1 MSQIQTHEERIR
13 VLEEKLEEMDT
24 TLCSVLMA
32 CNVVDLNPAYS
43 FAAALQMAMEE
54 LENARDL

>member
-24 TLCSVLMA
+24 TLCAVLMA
-32 CNVVDLNPAYS
+32 SNLVDLDRGYS
-43 FAAALQMAMEE
+43 FASALQEAMEE